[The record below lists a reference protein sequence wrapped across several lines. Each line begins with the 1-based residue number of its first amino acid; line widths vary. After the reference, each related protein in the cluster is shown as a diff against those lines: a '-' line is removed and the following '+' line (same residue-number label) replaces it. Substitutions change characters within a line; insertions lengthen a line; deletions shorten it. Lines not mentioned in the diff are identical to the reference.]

1 MTGPRHGS
9 AELRA
14 LYRAM
19 LRIRM
24 VEEAI
29 AERYAEQEMRCPVHL
44 SVGQEAAAVGACAAL
59 EPGDQVVSTH
69 RAHAHYLA
77 KGGDLPAMLAE
88 LYGRVSGCAG
98 GRGGSMHLFDTA
110 AGLLVSLPIVG
121 SSIAIGVGAAL
132 AMRQRGQDRVCLVC
146 LGDAALEEGA
156 FHESANFAALKSLP
170 VVFLVENNLYS
181 VYTRL
186 DDRQPPRP
194 LTDVA
199 AAYAMPGHRV
209 DGNDVLAVE
218 AVTAAAVARARRGDG
233 PSLIVADTYRWLE
246 HCGPNDDDHL
256 GYRGQAEVA
265 AWKERCP
272 VAGFAARL
280 SDQGV
285 LDAGGSAGMAAEI
298 AAEIDAAFSF
308 AQGAP
313 FPDGATAAQ
322 GVYA

>member
-1 MTGPRHGS
+1 MTVVRHDPAG
-9 AELRA
+9 LRA
-14 LYRAM
+14 RYRAM

-29 AERYAEQEMRCPVHL
+29 AGRYAEQEMRCPIHL

-59 EPGDQVVSTH
+59 EAGDQVVSTH

-77 KGGDLPAMLAE
+77 KGGNLQAMLAE
-88 LYGRVSGCAG
+88 LYGRAAGCAG

-170 VVFLVENNLYS
+170 AVFLVENNLYS

-186 DDRQPPRP
+186 DERQPARP
-194 LTDVA
+194 LTDIA
-199 AAYAMPGHRV
+199 TAYAMPGHRV

-218 AVTAAAVARARRGDG
+218 AATAAAVARARRGDG

-246 HCGPNDDDHL
+246 HCGPNCDDDL
-256 GYRGQAEVA
+256 GYRPVAEFE
-265 AWKERCP
+265 AWRARCP
-272 VAGFAARL
+272 VATFAARL

-285 LDAGGSAGMAAEI
+285 LDSAERARMEAEI
-298 AAEIDAAFSF
+298 EAEIDAAFTF
-308 AQGAP
+308 AKAAP
-313 FPDGATAAQ
+313 FPDGATAVE

>member
-1 MTGPRHGS
+1 MTVPRHGA

-14 LYRAM
+14 RYRAM
-19 LRIRM
+19 LRIRR

-29 AERYAEQEMRCPVHL
+29 AGRYAQQEMRCPVHL
-44 SVGQEAAAVGACAAL
+44 SVGQEASAVGACAAL
-59 EPGDQVVSTH
+59 EPGDQMVSTH

-77 KGGDLPAMLAE
+77 KGGDLQAMLAE
-88 LYGRVSGCAG
+88 LYGRATGCAG
-98 GRGGSMHLFDTA
+98 GRGGSMHLFDA
-110 AGLLVSLPIVG
+110 PAGLLVSLPIVG

-170 VVFLVENNLYS
+170 AVFLVENNLFS

-194 LTDVA
+194 LTDIA

-209 DGNDVLAVE
+209 DGNDVTAVE
-218 AVTAAAVARARRGDG
+218 AATAAAVAHARRGDG

-246 HCGPNDDDHL
+246 HCGPNADDHL
-256 GYRGQAEVA
+256 GYRSQAEVA

-272 VAGFAARL
+272 VASFAARL

-285 LDAGGSAGMAAEI
+285 LDAAGTVGMEAEI
-298 AAEIDAAFSF
+298 ATEIDAAFTF
-308 AQGAP
+308 AKGAP
-313 FPDGATAAQ
+313 FPDGATAAA